1 MNKEDLI
8 RRWMAKAEEDL
19 EMCRVA
25 LEHRP
30 DLVEAICFHVQQ
42 AAEKSIKALLVEYDI
57 SFRKVHSLVYLL
69 DLVADRLKD
78 AERLYD
84 LAEKLE
90 GYSVE
95 IRYSDTELQ
104 LTQEDAKKAYHAA
117 VMIKGIIFSR

>member
-30 DLVEAICFHVQQ
+30 DLVEAICFHAQQ

-78 AERLYD
+78 AEKLYNGWFC
-84 LAEKLE
+84 ERPSPE
-90 GYSVE
+90 GAFYFQPMALGIWSWGT
-95 IRYSDTELQ
+95 YPSPNG
-104 LTQEDAKKAYHAA
+104 AA
-117 VMIKGIIFSR
+117 